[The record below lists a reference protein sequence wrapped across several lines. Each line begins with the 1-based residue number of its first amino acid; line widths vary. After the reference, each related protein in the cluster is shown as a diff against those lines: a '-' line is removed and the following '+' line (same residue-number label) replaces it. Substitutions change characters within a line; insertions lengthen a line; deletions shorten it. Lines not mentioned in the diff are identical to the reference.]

1 MTLKQLE
8 YFCAVAQAENI
19 SLAARQ
25 LYVAQ
30 PALSRQISLLED
42 ELGVQLFLRTNRGI
56 TLTEA
61 GERLFHQSQDLF
73 SDIRRLKDEIR
84 GTENGMRGQIN
95 IGALYSNMP
104 LLNRKLRI
112 FRRLFPDIHIYVR
125 TGSPDDLLVDLR
137 QHKLHLLLLRMGGND
152 LSEFNVKI
160 LREDPL
166 EIITSREL
174 DPAPDMD
181 EIPVERLRGIPMC
194 MLRSDDAWGYNH
206 SLVDFCQKNG
216 FDLNIIC
223 QCYDSPMVMQLVQAG
238 IGLIALFQMHT
249 GHIGFGHI
257 QPPPLAR
264 LPEQFQRTGEFL
276 FRGMDIAQEIETAA
290 HLGMINGIAVQQAIA
305 LAEIDCM
312 AIMAQRDFVLLHI
325 EIAIADEA
333 IIIGQVHGV
342 VTICVMAY
350 FFIFQRIFQQFQ
362 RFFVFLFL

>member
-181 EIPVERLRGIPMC
+181 EIPVELLRGIPMC
-194 MLRSDDAWGYNH
+194 MLRSEDAWGYNH

-238 IGLIALFQMHT
+238 IGLSFQPRSIADTLQNPNVYAKPIRDFSVGSYPCLVWHPGNYVSGCLKRFLPLFET
-249 GHIGFGHI
+249 DY
-257 QPPPLAR
+257 
-264 LPEQFQRTGEFL
+264 LPEEPS
-276 FRGMDIAQEIETAA
+276 
-290 HLGMINGIAVQQAIA
+290 
-305 LAEIDCM
+305 
-312 AIMAQRDFVLLHI
+312 
-325 EIAIADEA
+325 
-333 IIIGQVHGV
+333 
-342 VTICVMAY
+342 
-350 FFIFQRIFQQFQ
+350 
-362 RFFVFLFL
+362 